1 MIEVTINDSP
11 KTIAVDQT
19 ISALLE
25 ELKIE
30 SPAIAVEINQQ
41 LKPRNTFDTTIINA
55 GDAIEIVTLVGGG

>member
-1 MIEVTINDSP
+1 VIEVTINDSP

-19 ISALLE
+19 IAALLA